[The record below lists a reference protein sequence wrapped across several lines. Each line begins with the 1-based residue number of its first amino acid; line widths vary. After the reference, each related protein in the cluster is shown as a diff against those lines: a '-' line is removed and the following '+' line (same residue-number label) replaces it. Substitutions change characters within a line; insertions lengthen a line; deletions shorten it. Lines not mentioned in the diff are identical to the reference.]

1 MLIELCFGYPERVAS
16 AIGHPV
22 TWIGRLIG
30 ALDRLLNRETMGA
43 SARRA
48 AGIVAVLILIIV
60 VGAVGLIVERE
71 LLRLPFGLLAVGLLA
86 STLIAQR
93 SLHRHVADVA
103 VALEKR
109 GIEAGRTAVS
119 HIVGRDTEALDA
131 AGVARAAIESLAEN
145 FSDAVVAPIVWLA
158 IAGLPG
164 AALYK
169 AINTAD
175 SMIGHRTPRYEAFG
189 WAAAR
194 LDDLVNLPASRLSAL
209 LLIAAA
215 GLSKNASA
223 NGAWRAVR
231 RDAARHRS
239 PNAGYPEA
247 AMAGALG
254 LSLAGPR
261 VYGGVRRRRCHD
273 GRRAPRRRCRRH
285 CPRACA
291 LPARRRDFAR
301 AACRC
306 DGLYHRAKVSRRS
319 RSRWAARCAARASS
333 VRSTKAS

>member
-1 MLIELCFGYPERVAS
+1 MIELCAGYPQALLR

-22 TWIGRLIG
+22 TWIGRLIA
-30 ALDRLLNRETMGA
+30 ALDRLLNRDTA
-43 SARRA
+43 DAYWRRG
-48 AGIVAVLILIIV
+48 AGIVAILLLLGI
-60 VGAVGLIVERE
+60 VGAIAFVVERE
-71 LLRLPFGLLAVGLLA
+71 LLRLPFGLIAVAVIA

-93 SLHRHVADVA
+93 SLHQHVADVA
-103 VALEKR
+103 TALEQ
-109 GIEAGRTAVS
+109 GGVIAGRAAVAK
-119 HIVGRDTEALDA
+119 IVGRDPQTLDA

-145 FSDAVVAPIVWLA
+145 FSDAVVAPVFWMA

-175 SMIGHRTPRYEAFG
+175 SMIGHRTPRHEAFG

-209 LLIAAA
+209 LLVAAA
-215 GLSKNASA
+215 ALNKNASA
-223 NGAWRAVR
+223 AAAWRAVL
-231 RDAARHRS
+231 RDASRHRS

-261 VYGGVRRRRCHD
+261 VYGGVTIDDATMGD
-273 GRRAPRRRCRRH
+273 GRRDATAADIRR
-285 CPRACA
+285 A
-291 LPARRRDFAR
+291 LTLYRYADAILIALV
-301 AACRC
+301 AAIA
-306 DGLYHRAKVSRRS
+306 GILIALI
-319 RSRWAARCAARASS
+319 
-333 VRSTKAS
+333 